1 MAAKTIFLLYIDM
14 NNCSFIGAVNAILV
28 CHGQLKAIV
37 SGVHKASNTLIASSN
52 PNSSI
57 SESLPV

>member
-1 MAAKTIFLLYIDM
+1 MAAKTIFLLYFDM
-14 NNCSFIGAVNAILV
+14 NNCSFIGTINAILV
-28 CHGQLKAIV
+28 YHGQLKTIV
-37 SGVHKASNTLIASSN
+37 SSVHKASNTMVTSSN